1 MRQVRRILTSLA
13 LLLVLATTAR
23 AQTDDDA
30 VELRIMIFNVWLGG
44 DQVNIG
50 RVYDAI
56 RAAKADIVL
65 LQEPEGQTRKFAA
78 ALGWPYASERHH
90 IISQYPLFDPPGGD
104 VDFAYAEIRPGRFV
118 AVADVHLT
126 SDPYGPYAVR
136 DGKTAEEVLQIEQDT
151 RMPEIGPYVT
161 VLPPLAASGVPVF
174 IGGDFNAPSHLDWTA
189 AVVTARPQVRFALEW
204 PVSKALADAGFRDS
218 YREMHRDPV
227 AKPGITWTSGYPVP
241 HREDNEAIDRID
253 QIYALGNATTVA
265 SELVG
270 EIGGP
275 DIDIGISPWPS
286 DHHALVS
293 TFKAVPGPAPA
304 MVSLDR
310 RAVTA
315 GEPLAVRFHAA
326 DTADGRL
333 DGGHVVIVAAGQPAT
348 TALLSMP
355 SNNGTDR
362 MSVAVFG
369 TALLKPGA
377 YDAALLGADDKE
389 LARAPFWLE
398 EPGAGPTVGVDH
410 PNYGDNEPI
419 VASWKNAPGNRRDWL
434 GIYKAGD
441 PDQMNYVA
449 FVYTG
454 AAIDGT
460 ATFDDSVI
468 GGPLEAGDYEMRLM
482 RDDAYMA
489 LATTPFS
496 VSQVP

>member
-1 MRQVRRILTSLA
+1 MRQLRLILTSLA
-13 LLLVLATTAR
+13 LLLALATAAS

-30 VELRIMIFNVWLGG
+30 VELRIMTFNIWLGG
-44 DQVNIG
+44 DQVNLG

-56 RAAKADIVL
+56 RAADADIVL
-65 LQEPEGQTRKFAA
+65 LQEPEGQTREFAA
-78 ALGWPYASERHH
+78 TLGWPYASERHH
-90 IISQYPLFDPPGGD
+90 IISKYPLFDPPTD
-104 VDFAYAEIRPGRFV
+104 DADYAFAEIRPGRFV

-136 DGKTAEEVLQIEQDT
+136 DGKTAEEVLKIETDT
-151 RMPEIGPYVT
+151 RLPEIGPYIT
-161 VLPPLAASGVPVF
+161 VLAPLAAGGVPVF

-189 AVVTARPQVRFALEW
+189 AVVTARPQVRFPLEW

-218 YREMHRDPV
+218 YREIHPDPV
-227 AKPGITWTSGYPVP
+227 ANPGITWTSGYPVP
-241 HREDNEAIDRID
+241 HREANEAIDRID
-253 QIYALGNATTVA
+253 QIYSLGNSTTVA
-265 SELVG
+265 SQIVG
-270 EIGGP
+270 ETGGP

-286 DHHALVS
+286 DHHGVVS

-310 RAVTA
+310 RAVTV

-326 DTADGRL
+326 DSEDGRL
-333 DGGHVVIVAAGQPAT
+333 EGGRIAIVAAGETPTQP
-348 TALLSMP
+348 LMSMP

-362 MSVAVFG
+362 MSVVAFG
-369 TALLKPGA
+369 TVQLKPGA
-377 YDAALLGADDKE
+377 YDAVLLAADGKE
-389 LARAPFWLE
+389 RARAPFWME
-398 EPGAGPTVGVDH
+398 EPGAVPAVSLDH
-410 PNYGDNEPI
+410 PDYGDNEAI

-454 AAIDGT
+454 GAIEGT
-460 ATFDDSVI
+460 ITFDDSVI

-482 RDDAYMA
+482 RDDAYLV

-496 VSQVP
+496 VSAAP